1 MIETGIEDKSWHHF
15 DKNIQ
20 GTSHAKGLEE
30 NIPGGEIMDA
40 DSTKQERHCCIQET

>member
-1 MIETGIEDKSWHHF
+1 MIETGIENKSWQPC

-30 NIPGGEIMDA
+30 NIPVVEIMDA
-40 DSTKQERHCCIQET
+40 DSTKQERHCCIQKT

>member
-1 MIETGIEDKSWHHF
+1 MIETGIEDKSWQHF

-30 NIPGGEIMDA
+30 NIPGAEIMDA
-40 DSTKQERHCCIQET
+40 DSTKQ